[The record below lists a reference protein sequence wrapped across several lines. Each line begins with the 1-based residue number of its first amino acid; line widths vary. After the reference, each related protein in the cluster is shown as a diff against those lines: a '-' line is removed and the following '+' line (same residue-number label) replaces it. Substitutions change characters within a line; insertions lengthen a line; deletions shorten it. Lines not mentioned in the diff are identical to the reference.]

1 MQQQPIEF
9 YITKAAEGDVAAQ
22 HIVGQYLLQQQK
34 PTEALPYLH
43 AAAEQGHPRASES
56 VGLMLL
62 TGNGVKQNLSMAFEY
77 FRSAAMKGDAQCM
90 YRCAELLVT
99 GIGVERQLDTAMVCL
114 LTSAQQ
120 GYPLALRSLGVVL
133 SQQAP
138 ELAAQ
143 ALLLASLHGDPLA
156 QHSYALLKLH
166 QDPATAKFWFEQ
178 AAARGVLGA
187 QRELQALAEVQVAA
201 TPSLDMASALAE
213 LSAALA
219 DFNVTLPVLP
229 EALVHHDELGVQ
241 SYVDYFN
248 AIECDYLLH
257 MGAPLL
263 EPATVIG
270 SDASLGANP
279 HRTGDTA
286 TLGEQH
292 LDVALQWLQLKMSM
306 LAQLPAE
313 HSEPLAIIRYQVG
326 QEYKLHGDYL
336 PPDSEFC
343 DPRYGGQR
351 AKTVLVYLNDD
362 FEGGAT
368 EFPSLGLSIVP
379 RRGAALV
386 FNNLTAN
393 GEIASHSQHCGA
405 PVISGE
411 KWLASKWVRQ
421 QARR

>member
-9 YITKAAEGDVAAQ
+9 YISKASEGDAQ
-22 HIVGQYLLQQQK
+22 AQLIVGQYFLHQQQ
-34 PTEALPYLH
+34 PVEAFRSFH
-43 AAAEQGHPRASES
+43 AAAEQGHPRACEAA
-56 VGLMLL
+56 GMMLL
-62 TGNGVKQNLSMAFEY
+62 TGNGVSQNLSMAFEY

-90 YRCAELLVT
+90 YRCAELLIT
-99 GIGVERQLDTAMVCL
+99 GIGVERQIDTAMVCL
-114 LTSAQQ
+114 LTAAQQ

-138 ELAAQ
+138 SLAAQ
-143 ALLLASLHGDPLA
+143 ALLLASFQGDPLA
-156 QHSYALLKLH
+156 QHIYALMLKPQAPQL
-166 QDPATAKFWFEQ
+166 AKFWFEQ

-187 QRELQALAEVQVAA
+187 QRELLTLAEVQVAD
-201 TPSLDMASALAE
+201 TPALDMAVQLAE

-219 DFNVTLPVLP
+219 EFVVEMPMAP
-229 EALVHHDELGVQ
+229 RAMVHHDELAVT

-263 EPATVIG
+263 QPATVIG
-270 SDASLGANP
+270 SDASLGENP

-286 TLGEQH
+286 TLSEQH
-292 LDVALQWLQLKMSM
+292 LDVALQWLQLKMSV
-306 LAQLPAE
+306 LAQLPPE

-336 PPDSEFC
+336 PPESEFC
-343 DPRYGGQR
+343 DESFGGQR

-368 EFPSLGLSIVP
+368 EFPQLGLSIAP

-386 FNNLTAN
+386 FNNLLAD
-393 GEIASHSQHCGA
+393 GQIAEHSQHCGA
-405 PVISGE
+405 PVQTGE

-421 QARR
+421 QPRR